1 VKYMIMAFGDAS
13 AMDGRSPEWIER
25 LIDFMIRIDD
35 ELTASGELVFEQGL
49 ADPSS
54 ATTIGWED
62 GHRTTTARPYV
73 APADSLAGFWVVDVE
88 REERALDIAARM
100 AEVAEASFEVRA
112 CAEAPS

>member
-1 VKYMIMAFGDAS
+1 MIMAFGDAS

-73 APADSLAGFWVVDVE
+73 APGRLAG
-88 REERALDIAARM
+88 RLLGRRRRAGGAGSRH
-100 AEVAEASFEVRA
+100 R
-112 CAEAPS
+112 CAYGRSR